1 MGEVNSEAFASFGT
15 VPDRRRFMAL
25 ALGTVSIGMIGTK
38 SLFGAAAAMAVVEL
52 RQYTLR
58 GGRRDELINLFERE
72 FIEPQE
78 AVGAQILGTFRDSDD
93 ADRFV
98 WMRGFRDMAQR
109 HAALEAFYG
118 GDVWQANK
126 AAANATMIDSDN
138 VMLLRPMGGSSGL
151 LVPRGSTP
159 NGILR
164 ISIHNLAGV
173 SSEAFTE
180 FFNTTMGPLVAEAGG
195 TILAELISETQSND
209 FTRLPVREH
218 ESLFVWITRL
228 ANADAES
235 RFTQLLAHRS
245 GWRDHVP
252 EALLPA
258 LMRKPEVLRLA
269 PTSRSRL

>member
-1 MGEVNSEAFASFGT
+1 MDEVNSEAFASFST

-25 ALGTVSIGMIGTK
+25 ALGAVSIGMTGTN
-38 SLFGAAAAMAVVEL
+38 SLFGAASAMAVVEL

-58 GGRRDELINLFERE
+58 GGRRDELINLFEHE

-98 WMRGFRDMAQR
+98 WMRGFRDMSQR

-118 GDVWQANK
+118 GQVWQANK
-126 AAANATMIDSDN
+126 AAANATIIDSDN
-138 VMLLRPMGGSSGL
+138 VMLLRPLAGSGSL
-151 LVPRGSTP
+151 LVPSGWTP

-173 SSEAFTE
+173 SSETFTE
-180 FFNTTMGPLVAEAGG
+180 FFNTAMRPLVAEAGG
-195 TILAELISETQSND
+195 TVLAEFISETQSND

-228 ANADAES
+228 ANAGAES
-235 RFTQLLAHRS
+235 RFTQSLAQRS

-258 LMRKPEVLRLA
+258 LMRKPEVLRLS

>member
-1 MGEVNSEAFASFGT
+1 MPKFERERGP
-15 VPDRRRFMAL
+15 VPDRRRFMRI
-25 ALGTVSIGMIGTK
+25 ALGAVSMGTIGTRV
-38 SLFGAAAAMAVVEL
+38 LFAAESPITVVEL

-58 GGRRDELINLFERE
+58 GGQRDQLINLFEHQ

-78 AVGAQILGTFRDSDD
+78 VVGAQILGTFRDAED

-98 WMRGFRDMAQR
+98 WMRGFRDMSQR
-109 HAALEAFYG
+109 HAALEEFYG
-118 GDVWQANK
+118 GQVWQANK
-126 AAANATMIDSDN
+126 AAANATIIDSDN
-138 VMLLRPMGGSSGL
+138 VMLLRPLAGSGGL

-180 FFNTTMGPLVAEAGG
+180 FFNTTMRPLVAEAGG

-228 ANADAES
+228 ADADAES